1 MRAAQKRRGGRRA
14 VGAGDEH
21 VVDSG
26 HEGLEPDTGAGVGD
40 RDCGGHIEAA
50 PVRRRV
56 LAALG
61 PIVLPLDPS
70 EGLERL
76 HPAVRLQRP
85 GEFVGSPMIARGHGR
100 TQRRHVSR
108 VTPNPGGGGPPG
120 PERVEVEVETL
131 GARAAVNGG
140 AQGTVTEQVAVGEP
154 VRGGVVLEGVAHAA
168 PCVWTETF
176 RCVRGA

>member
-26 HEGLEPDTGAGVGD
+26 HEALEPDTGAGVGD

-108 VTPNPGGGGPPG
+108 VAPNPGAGGPPG
-120 PERVEVEVETL
+120 PERVEVEVDTL

-140 AQGTVTEQVAVGEP
+140 A
-154 VRGGVVLEGVAHAA
+154 
-168 PCVWTETF
+168 
-176 RCVRGA
+176 